1 MTDIISYGKMV
12 LYKKFVCSTDQNDH
26 MFSTARFIK
35 KKKKSAF
42 TILFSYPK
50 STCKTQ

>member
-26 MFSTARFIK
+26 MFSTARLIK
-35 KKKKSAF
+35 KKKKCFYQPVFIS
-42 TILFSYPK
+42 
-50 STCKTQ
+50 